1 MAEDNDDNGTS
12 DGSSV
17 LDNPA
22 GCTDSTSFEDAVE
35 EEAEIVE
42 PEQKILAKIICV
54 PGANETFIVDIT
66 KQVLGT
72 VKDIDNEAT
81 ITAASGMVI
90 KSTKDFPKGKKFSDA
105 FNPIQSY
112 DAKTVNMIFE
122 LNASPSF
129 HAIKRRH
136 TCLFDFLR
144 EKSTCLDESFSGSD
158 NEQLVGCCLGFQA
171 AKAHLTGL
179 TVKDQVA
186 RR

>member
-1 MAEDNDDNGTS
+1 MAEDNDDDGKG

-17 LDNPA
+17 SDNPA
-22 GCTDSTSFEDAVE
+22 GHTNSTSFEDAVE

-54 PGANETFIVDIT
+54 PGANETFIVNIM

-72 VKDIDNEAT
+72 VKDTDNEAT

-90 KSTKDFPKGKKFSDA
+90 KQTKDFPKGKKFSEA

-112 DAKTVNMIFE
+112 DAKTVKMIFE

-129 HAIKRRH
+129 RRQSNAA
-136 TCLFDFLR
+136 TLAS
-144 EKSTCLDESFSGSD
+144 STSSGRRAHVSMNHFQD
-158 NEQLVGCCLGFQA
+158 LKTNNLLNVVLGFKLLRHISQ
-171 AKAHLTGL
+171 
-179 TVKDQVA
+179 D
-186 RR
+186 